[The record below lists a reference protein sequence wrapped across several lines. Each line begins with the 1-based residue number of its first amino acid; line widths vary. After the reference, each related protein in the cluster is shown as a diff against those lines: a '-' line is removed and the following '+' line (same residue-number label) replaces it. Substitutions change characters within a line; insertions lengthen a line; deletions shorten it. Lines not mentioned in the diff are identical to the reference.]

1 MSVRLKGTWAFRSR
15 LLILTP
21 DLTMG
26 RGYTGPGA
34 TFLEGA
40 GAIDQALGL
49 FCPLPKT
56 METETGAESEGE
68 VPSVCSLVGWPITE
82 CCW

>member
-1 MSVRLKGTWAFRSR
+1 MSVELKGTWAFRSR
-15 LLILTP
+15 PLILTL

-40 GAIDQALGL
+40 GGTDQALGL
-49 FCPLPKT
+49 FYPLLKT
-56 METETGAESEGE
+56 METATGAEGEAE
-68 VPSVCSLVGWPITE
+68 VPSVCSLVG
-82 CCW
+82 